1 MSNDNRPCY
10 RKNGTGDVGSQIAIL
25 HYIAESKS
33 EEVNINSQSLRI
45 NFDFY
50 SQKTIFVANKRKQA
64 MWIYERYDWMNFKW
78 DKDKI
83 SALAEKVSA
92 RIGFLH
98 GRITILPLFK
108 QVQCCS

>member
-1 MSNDNRPCY
+1 
-10 RKNGTGDVGSQIAIL
+10 
-25 HYIAESKS
+25 
-33 EEVNINSQSLRI
+33 
-45 NFDFY
+45 
-50 SQKTIFVANKRKQA
+50 

-98 GRITILPLFK
+98 GRIASLAENERAGASVEILTQDIISSFSIEGISLNTDD
-108 QVQCCS
+108 VRSSIVG